1 MYIYIHIH
9 TYIHIHIDVLLVL
22 SIYVVSLLA
31 SYLIFIAL
39 YPVLALETLLSS
51 TISLSP
57 SPLSP
62 NSTFEAYLQPS
73 WTLSAKKN
81 KSFVVFL
88 QDTFS
93 IFFWFSDNP
102 GQKLWQKRKFS
113 YFMLFF
119 CSPSPY
125 INVEVTE
132 TFSEPTLIMGEGGGD
147 RLMLEM
153 SYFYEFL

>member
-9 TYIHIHIDVLLVL
+9 TYIHIHIHVLLVL

-93 IFFWFSDNP
+93 IIFFDFQTILDKNCGKKENSHILCSFSAP
-102 GQKLWQKRKFS
+102 PPPTS
-113 YFMLFF
+113 MLK
-119 CSPSPY
+119 SLRPSV
-125 INVEVTE
+125 NQH
-132 TFSEPTLIMGEGGGD
+132 
-147 RLMLEM
+147 
-153 SYFYEFL
+153 